1 MALICPK
8 CNTLNDKTA
17 GFCMNCGSAV
27 AANSSGASAGSA
39 AEKTAALDH
48 IKDYSERTVAAVF
61 IPMFLSM
68 LITFV
73 FQKYIVAYFGHDNF
87 LYRLLMPTGEW
98 LQLLVPTLTF
108 YIFVWSCI
116 DLLWKALR
124 NVRISRCLGNPL
136 LTQLPI
142 SVRNKTIDA
151 ILQELADVPDAIRH
165 NIAFMRILS
174 LLQHIQSTRDL
185 QRSHEFFKHQ
195 TSIDSDTAQSGYTL
209 IKIFIWAMPI
219 LGFLGTVIGISDAV
233 GNFSGFLSGDIEKID
248 IIKRELAKIT
258 TGLSYAFDTTLLGLA
273 GSLGAMLFS
282 TFVQTREETS
292 LTDLEELGLR
302 IVANA
307 STGQADTKNDALAA
321 NRAELSDQMAG
332 FSQAINQFTVQ
343 LHANTER
350 LSAVPAVIENFCR
363 SFSKE
368 AVLLTDSLGTSASRL
383 QDITKS
389 LSDKES
395 EDSIMQSLN
404 RFRMMMHD
412 QTQAVSK
419 NIQNFIQDMQ
429 ESSSALSGEFSRLP
443 DEIKSYRAGF
453 KEESEHLS
461 SSLTLATA
469 HFGALAEKTRQFH
482 ESTEH
487 LVNEFSQLFPVVQ
500 ENEQVIK
507 NKLSEFEE
515 LSSRF
520 KDAFTANTEKFVA
533 SLGSF
538 SGKVDELNETR
549 KTTAQAVQSLDE
561 LNLLISAM
569 QKSQEEITRFLS
581 ELTGPLEFRLFP
593 AGKAAPDAPSKK

>member
-27 AANSSGASAGSA
+27 AANSSGASASFT

-48 IKDYSERTVAAVF
+48 IKDYSERTVAAVL

-68 LITFV
+68 FITFV
-73 FQKYIVAYFGHDNF
+73 FQKYIVAYFGHANF
-87 LYRLLMPTGEW
+87 LYRLLIPTGEW

-124 NVRISRCLGNPL
+124 NIRISRCLGNAVVS
-136 LTQLPI
+136 QLPI
-142 SVRNKTIDA
+142 SVRSKSIDA
-151 ILQELADVPDAIRH
+151 ILQELAQVPDAIRH
-165 NIAFMRILS
+165 NIVFMRILS

-233 GNFSGFLSGDIEKID
+233 GNFSGFLSGDIEKVD

-307 STGQADTKNDALAA
+307 STGTADTKADELAA
-321 NRAELSDQMAG
+321 NRAELSDQIAG
-332 FSQAINQFTVQ
+332 FSQAINHLTVQ
-343 LHANTER
+343 LHANAER
-350 LSAVPAVIENFCR
+350 LRDAPALIENFCR

-368 AVLLTDSLGTSASRL
+368 AGLLTDCLGTSTSRL
-383 QDITKS
+383 HDITKS

-395 EDSIMQSLN
+395 EDSIMQSLS
-404 RFRMMMHD
+404 RFKMMMHD
-412 QTQAVSK
+412 QTQTVSE
-419 NIQNFIQDMQ
+419 NIRSFIKSMQ
-429 ESSSALSGEFSRLP
+429 ESAIALSGEFSRLP
-443 DEIKSYRAGF
+443 DEIKSYRAGL

-461 SSLTLATA
+461 RSMTLAAT
-469 HFGALAEKTRQFH
+469 HFETLTEKTQQFH
-482 ESTEH
+482 ESTQL
-487 LVNEFSQLFPVVQ
+487 LVNEFSQLFPIVH

-507 NKLSEFEE
+507 NKIHEFEE
-515 LSSRF
+515 LSSQF
-520 KDAFTANTEKFVA
+520 KAAFTANTERFVT
-533 SLGSF
+533 SLGRF
-538 SGKVDELNETR
+538 SGKVEDLNATQ
-549 KTTAQAVQSLDE
+549 KTTAQAVQALDE

-569 QKSQEEITRFLS
+569 QKSQEDITRFLS

-593 AGKAAPDAPSKK
+593 AAKASSEKPSKK